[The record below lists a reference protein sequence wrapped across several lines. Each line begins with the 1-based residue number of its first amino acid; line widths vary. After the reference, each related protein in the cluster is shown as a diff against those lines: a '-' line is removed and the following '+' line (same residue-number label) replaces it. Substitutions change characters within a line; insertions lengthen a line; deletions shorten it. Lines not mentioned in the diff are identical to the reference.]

1 VKKNDL
7 KKFETDNIPLMSKV
21 VQLNPRIKNTTLK
34 YIEHKVIT
42 YDIVIKIKGK
52 NIFKQDINR
61 SKITMLV
68 NTHTG
73 FSKSIT
79 KAPDTYKVNI
89 SKNNIKKSEM
99 DEIHMLENIKN
110 EISSLPGNYHYS
122 IDRLEEVVKEVKEA
136 KVRGLMLFGIP
147 EHKDAC
153 GSEAYNEEGIV
164 QKAIRKIKQLD
175 KDILVITDVCMCE
188 YTDHGH
194 CGIIHGTDV
203 DNDETI
209 EYIGKIA
216 LSHVEAGADMVAPS
230 DMMDGRIGKIREVLD
245 KNNFKHIPIMAYSAK
260 YCSAFYGPFREAANS
275 APQFGDR
282 KTYQMDPANLREAI
296 REMEQDIEEGADIIM
311 VKPALS
317 YLDVIRKARDNFDYP
332 IAAYNVSGEY
342 AMVKA
347 AAKMGWIDEKRIA
360 LEMLLSMKR
369 AGADI
374 IITYYSLEAA
384 KWLKK
389 MESC

>member
-1 VKKNDL
+1 MIKRGRRLRVNEATRALVRENSLSSDD
-7 KKFETDNIPLMSKV
+7 FIYPIFV
-21 VQLNPRIKNTTLK
+21 V
-34 YIEHKVIT
+34 E
-42 YDIVIKIKGK
+42 G
-52 NIFKQDINR
+52 
-61 SKITMLV
+61 
-68 NTHTG
+68 
-73 FSKSIT
+73 
-79 KAPDTYKVNI
+79 
-89 SKNNIKKSEM
+89 
-99 DEIHMLENIKN
+99 ENIKN

-164 QKAIRKIKQLD
+164 QKAIRKIKELD

-209 EYIGKIA
+209 EYLGKIA

-296 REMEQDIEEGADIIM
+296 REMEQDIKEGADIIM

-347 AAKMGWIDEKRIA
+347 AAKMG
-360 LEMLLSMKR
+360 
-369 AGADI
+369 
-374 IITYYSLEAA
+374 
-384 KWLKK
+384 
-389 MESC
+389 